1 MTVCILV
8 LFIRRYISVVRVFV
22 AFRTSYDFLAKE
34 IIDGVKGLADKVTQ
48 PTSISAVHVHPIEF
62 LELHGQYMY
71 EYMDM
76 YIHVH
81 VCAIGWF
88 QLHKADL
95 FKGYGGELMR
105 KAGKIRFNAVLSI
118 DHSSAK
124 Y

>member
-1 MTVCILV
+1 M
-8 LFIRRYISVVRVFV
+8 VRVFV

-81 VCAIGWF
+81 VQMGPAYFTQSTSYFRVFIAEISRFTDTKICRPARI
-88 QLHKADL
+88 
-95 FKGYGGELMR
+95 FKTFITSLP
-105 KAGKIRFNAVLSI
+105 
-118 DHSSAK
+118 
-124 Y
+124 